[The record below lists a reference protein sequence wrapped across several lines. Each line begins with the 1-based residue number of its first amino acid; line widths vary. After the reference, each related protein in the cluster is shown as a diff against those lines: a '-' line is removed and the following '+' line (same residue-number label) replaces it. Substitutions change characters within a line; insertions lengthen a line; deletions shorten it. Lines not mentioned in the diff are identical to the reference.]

1 MKYKDLPKGLKVVV
15 FILALIF
22 PLFIYMSL
30 LPVMLAQINGDLY
43 GGPML
48 PPMLYSIGILLLIL
62 YDHIVLTKVIKENYV
77 LVMEIVM
84 MVTIVISIFPPVYK
98 MPLVFVSII
107 EFIFDIVFEYVAIVG
122 DIISSVYKF
131 MTILS

>member
-1 MKYKDLPKGLKVVV
+1 MKYNDFPKVVKV
-15 FILALIF
+15 IVLIFALIF
-22 PLFIYMSL
+22 PLFIYMCL
-30 LPVMLAQINGDLY
+30 LPIMLAQINGDLH

-48 PPMLYSIGILLLIL
+48 PPMLYSIGIVLLFL
-62 YDHIVLTKVIKENYV
+62 YDHIVLTKVLKENYV
-77 LVMEIVM
+77 WVMEIVM

-98 MPLVFVSII
+98 MPLVLVSII
-107 EFIFDIVFEYVAIVG
+107 EFIFDLVFEYVAIVG